1 MENYNRYQ
9 SETETEIIEFPVPA
23 AKESAINSAYPVYTL
38 GVVARGS
45 EKLEVVGMLGL
56 LLQTWECLNVLLW
69 LAV

>member
-9 SETETEIIEFPVPA
+9 SETETEIIEFPVTA
-23 AKESAINSAYPVYTL
+23 AKECAINSAYPVDTL